1 MHFFGMKLKSLLGII
16 GCALLLGSFVSC
28 ESLFRREMDGVAIAR
43 VGESYLYKED
53 LAALRLDNL
62 SKEDSASMVNNYIN
76 KWAYKQLL
84 LAKAKINLPQ
94 EKVQV
99 FEDLVADYRTDLYT
113 GAYKEA
119 LVLSSQDTVITDFQL
134 AEFYAREK
142 ENFKLRERIVQLRF
156 VELPLQFMDK
166 ELVSKKLQS
175 FKEDDRAYLDS
186 IRVQFKKM
194 NFNDSLWV
202 GVNRVMEEIRPLTPD
217 NQAKYLKKSQFFE
230 IQDSLGVYLTKIN
243 DVLEINDIAPLSYV
257 EPTIKQLLLN
267 RRKLNYMKKLE
278 LEIIDEAI
286 KDKEFEV
293 YE

>member
-1 MHFFGMKLKSLLGII
+1 
-16 GCALLLGSFVSC
+16 
-28 ESLFRREMDGVAIAR
+28 
-43 VGESYLYKED
+43 D